1 MAACGAPEITIIVQ
15 YKNCGIT
22 GPDKVVNFK
31 LRVEKKLFQPKK
43 YFK

>member
-15 YKNCGIT
+15 NKNGSIIW
-22 GPDKVVNFK
+22 PDNVVNFE
-31 LRVEKKLFQPKK
+31 LRVEKGLFILKK

>member
-31 LRVEKKLFQPKK
+31 LGVGKELFLLKK
-43 YFK
+43 YF